1 MYLEYLKY
9 YVIRGYEIEIKVI
22 IIDIVIMDSNYVIND
37 IKDVYKIDI
46 KEFMY
51 V

>member
-9 YVIRGYEIEIKVI
+9 YVIRGYEIEIKFL

-37 IKDVYKIDI
+37 IKDIYKIDI

>member
-9 YVIRGYEIEIKVI
+9 YVIRGCEIEIKVI

-37 IKDVYKIDI
+37 IKDIYKIDI

>member
-9 YVIRGYEIEIKVI
+9 YVIRGYEIEIKFL

-37 IKDVYKIDI
+37 IKDIYKIDI
-46 KEFMY
+46 KELMY

>member
-37 IKDVYKIDI
+37 IKDIYKIDI

>member
-1 MYLEYLKY
+1 MKY

-37 IKDVYKIDI
+37 IKDIYKIDI

>member
-9 YVIRGYEIEIKVI
+9 YIIRGYEIEIKFL

-37 IKDVYKIDI
+37 IKDIYKIDI

>member
-9 YVIRGYEIEIKVI
+9 YVIRGYGIEIKVI

-37 IKDVYKIDI
+37 IKDIYKIDI